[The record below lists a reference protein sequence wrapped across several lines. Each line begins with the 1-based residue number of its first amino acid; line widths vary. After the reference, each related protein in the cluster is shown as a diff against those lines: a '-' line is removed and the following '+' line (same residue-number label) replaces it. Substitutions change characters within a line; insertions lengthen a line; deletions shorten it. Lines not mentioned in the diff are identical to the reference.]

1 MITKLRYGN
10 TNTFFIEGKSGSL
23 LIDTDY
29 AGTLPAFFKAAKA
42 AGIDVRYIS
51 YLLMTHY
58 HPDHMGI
65 AAELQALG
73 VQLLVIDVQAGSIHF
88 ADDIFAR
95 DKRLHYQPID
105 ETRMKVITC
114 AESRAFLETLGIRG
128 EIIHTPSHSEDSI
141 SVILDT
147 GDVFV
152 GDLEPLAYLAAYQE
166 NPGLKKDWDN
176 VLSYHPK
183 RICYGHANEVRL

>member
-73 VQLLVIDVQAGSIHF
+73 VQLLVIDVQAGSIHNMICP
-88 ADDIFAR
+88 DEVVIVPR
-95 DKRLHYQPID
+95 KGEYCLMDKTVGNYVSHVLFQ
-105 ETRMKVITC
+105 
-114 AESRAFLETLGIRG
+114 L
-128 EIIHTPSHSEDSI
+128 PSAM
-141 SVILDT
+141 
-147 GDVFV
+147 
-152 GDLEPLAYLAAYQE
+152 P
-166 NPGLKKDWDN
+166 
-176 VLSYHPK
+176 
-183 RICYGHANEVRL
+183 